1 MHVRRCTTLAAA
13 LALAASLAAAQAT
26 DPGDRM
32 AQGKLQADLGHMSEA
47 AAAFDA
53 VAQDPRA
60 SDAQRWEALVRLGV
74 ARRATGDDA
83 GSVAVFQKVMADFAD
98 DPEAVR
104 FLVLSVGGA
113 LPGRDRWDAIWRD
126 VRIEVEGARSGRPQ
140 PVVVWPGVARALP
153 STTGKTMDVDFEQAE
168 LGELYRFF
176 ADFTGLNVVVQPGAL
191 GQATIHARK
200 EPWERVLERI
210 LAPNGLAYRL
220 EGNVLWIAQA
230 SVVTG
235 WPARAFTGE
244 AVDVLF
250 QNEDLR
256 DAFGWFARQ
265 GGLELSLSPEVA
277 GHVTLRLERVP
288 WDQALDVVLR
298 VNGLEQRRQGS
309 RVEIAPRRAAPR
321 S

>member
-53 VAQDPRA
+53 VAQDPARQRRTEVGGARA
-60 SDAQRWEALVRLGV
+60 PRCRPAGDGRRCGERHGVPEGDGRLRGRPGGRPV
-74 ARRATGDDA
+74 PGSVGGWRLAGPRPLGRDLARRANRSRGRAQRPAA
-83 GSVAVFQKVMADFAD
+83 GGHGLA
-98 DPEAVR
+98 
-104 FLVLSVGGA
+104 
-113 LPGRDRWDAIWRD
+113 GR
-126 VRIEVEGARSGRPQ
+126 RSGAPFDRRQ
-140 PVVVWPGVARALP
+140 DDGRRLRARRARRAL
-153 STTGKTMDVDFEQAE
+153 S
-168 LGELYRFF
+168 LF
-176 ADFTGLNVVVQPGAL
+176 ADFTGLNVVVQPGRARAGYDPRAEGAVGARAREDPGSQRPRVSPRGQRAVDRPGL
-191 GQATIHARK
+191 GRGRMAGAGFYGRGRRR
-200 EPWERVLERI
+200 PLPER
-210 LAPNGLAYRL
+210 GLARRVRL
-220 EGNVLWIAQA
+220 VRPPGRV
-230 SVVTG
+230 
-235 WPARAFTGE
+235 RALT
-244 AVDVLF
+244 
-250 QNEDLR
+250 
-256 DAFGWFARQ
+256 
-265 GGLELSLSPEVA
+265 SPEVA